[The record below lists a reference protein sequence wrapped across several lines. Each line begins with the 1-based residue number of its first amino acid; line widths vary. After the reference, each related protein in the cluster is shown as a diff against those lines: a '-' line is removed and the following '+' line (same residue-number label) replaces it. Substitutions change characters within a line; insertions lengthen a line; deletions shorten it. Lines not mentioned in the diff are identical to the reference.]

1 LTAELHDIQQIRS
14 LRLKPVRGGDAG
26 TIIKSLFLAFRIAYT
41 LSMDSFDFFKPPILT
56 VTALSSYL
64 RELLETDDILRDIW
78 VKGEISNFSQP
89 RSGHL
94 YFTLK
99 DADAQIRCVMWKN
112 AAIRLNFSPRDG
124 QSVEVH
130 GSMSFYANAGQ
141 AQLYIDSM
149 QPVGEGMLFQEFL
162 RLKNKLEAEGLFDQ
176 EHKRALPRL
185 PRHIGII
192 TSASGA
198 ALQDM
203 LNTLNRRLPLARV
216 TLAPSQVQGVEAPAS
231 LLKSLELL
239 NKVDDLDLILLARG
253 GGSIE
258 DLWAFNDENL
268 ARAIYNSR
276 VPVISGVGHE
286 TDFTIADFVADLRA
300 PTPTAAA
307 ELATP
312 ITVNDLSMALQTAH
326 TLLDDS
332 ITKAIAT
339 RNNQLELS
347 NLDLRRLSP
356 IQRVNNAIQTL
367 DVLHDRLGRT
377 MANHLQR
384 LEVHLQHL
392 DRRLETLSPLA
403 VLRRGFAILN
413 DAQTG
418 QLVSQANQSHQNQP
432 VQVRFSDGTVPAILK
447 PSNQEK
453 L

>member
-1 LTAELHDIQQIRS
+1 
-14 LRLKPVRGGDAG
+14 
-26 TIIKSLFLAFRIAYT
+26 
-41 LSMDSFDFFKPPILT
+41 MDTFDFFRPPILT

-64 RELLETDDILRDIW
+64 RELLETDDVLRDVW
-78 VKGEISNFSQP
+78 VKGEISNFTQP

-99 DADAQIRCVMWKN
+99 DAEAQIRTVMWKN
-112 AAIRLNFSPRDG
+112 AAIRLSFSPRDG

-162 RLKNKLEAEGLFDQ
+162 RLKYKLDAEGLFDQ
-176 EHKRALPRL
+176 EHKRSLPRL

-192 TSASGA
+192 TSATGA

-203 LNTLNRRLPLARV
+203 LNTLNRRLPLAQV
-216 TLAPSQVQGVEAPAS
+216 TLSPSQVQGVEAPAS

-239 NKVDDLDLILLARG
+239 NKVEDLDLILHARG

-286 TDFTIADFVADLRA
+286 TDFTIVDFVADLRA

-312 ITVNDLSMALQTAH
+312 ITINDLSIALQNAH
-326 TLLDDS
+326 MILDES
-332 ITKAIAT
+332 IAEAIAT
-339 RNNQLELS
+339 RSNQLELK

-367 DVLHDRLGRT
+367 DVLHERLDRT
-377 MANHLQR
+377 IHNHLQQ
-384 LEVHLQHL
+384 LGVHLQHL
-392 DRRLETLSPLA
+392 DRRLQTLSPLA
-403 VLRRGFAILN
+403 VLRRGFTILN

-418 QLVSQANQSHQNQP
+418 QLVSQANQSHQNQA
-432 VQVRFSDGTVPAILK
+432 VQVRFADGTVPATLH

-453 L
+453 P

>member
-1 LTAELHDIQQIRS
+1 
-14 LRLKPVRGGDAG
+14 
-26 TIIKSLFLAFRIAYT
+26 
-41 LSMDSFDFFKPPILT
+41 MDSFDFFKPPILT

-64 RELLETDDILRDIW
+64 RELLETDDILRDVW

-99 DADAQIRCVMWKN
+99 DAEAQIRAVMWKG
-112 AAIRLNFSPRDG
+112 AALRLTFSPRDG

-130 GSMSFYANAGQ
+130 GSMSFYPAGGQ
-141 AQLYIDSM
+141 AQLYVDSM
-149 QPVGEGMLFQEFL
+149 QPVGEGLLFQEFL

-185 PRHIGII
+185 PQHIGII

-203 LNTLNRRLPLARV
+203 LNTLSRRLPLVRV

-231 LLKSLELL
+231 LLKSLNVL
-239 NKVDDLDLILLARG
+239 NQLADLDLILLARG

-312 ITVNDLSMALQTAH
+312 ITINDLAIALQNARTV
-326 TLLDDS
+326 LDDAVS
-332 ITKAIAT
+332 EAIAT
-339 RNNQLELS
+339 RSYQLELK
-347 NLDLRRLSP
+347 NHDLRRLSP
-356 IQRVNNAIQTL
+356 IRRVNNAIQTL
-367 DVLHDRLGRT
+367 DGLRERLDRT
-377 MANHLQR
+377 IQIHLQQS
-384 LEVHLQHL
+384 VFHLQQL
-392 DRRLETLSPLA
+392 NSRLETLSPLA
-403 VLRRGFAILN
+403 VLKRGFAIIN

-418 QLVSQANQSHQNQP
+418 QLVSLADQTRERQA
-432 VQVRFSDGTVPAILK
+432 VQVRFADGNIPAILN
-447 PSNQEK
+447 PSNQE
-453 L
+453 

>member
-1 LTAELHDIQQIRS
+1 
-14 LRLKPVRGGDAG
+14 
-26 TIIKSLFLAFRIAYT
+26 
-41 LSMDSFDFFKPPILT
+41 MDTFDFFKPPILT

-64 RELLETDDILRDIW
+64 RELLETDDILRDVW
-78 VKGEISNFSQP
+78 VKGEISNFTQP

-99 DADAQIRCVMWKN
+99 DADAQIRTVMWKN
-112 AAIRLNFSPRDG
+112 AAIRLTFSPRDG

-130 GSMSFYANAGQ
+130 GSMSFYPAGGQ

-149 QPVGEGMLFQEFL
+149 QPVGEGLLFQEFL

-176 EHKRALPRL
+176 QHKRSLPRL
-185 PRHIGII
+185 PQRIGII

-203 LNTLNRRLPLARV
+203 LNTLNRRLPLVKV

-231 LLKSLELL
+231 LLKSLKSL
-239 NKVDDLDLILLARG
+239 NQIEDLDLILLARG

-268 ARAIYNSR
+268 ARAIYDSH

-312 ITVNDLSMALQTAH
+312 ITINDLYLSLQTSRNFLED
-326 TLLDDS
+326 T
-332 ITKAIAT
+332 INQAIAT
-339 RNNQLELS
+339 RSYQLELKVQ
-347 NLDLRRLSP
+347 DLRRLSP
-356 IQRVNNAIQTL
+356 NQRVNNAIQTL
-367 DVLHDRLGRT
+367 DVLRERLDRTIQKYVKELHF
-377 MANHLQR
+377 HLQSLNSR
-384 LEVHLQHL
+384 LES
-392 DRRLETLSPLA
+392 LSPIA

-413 DAQTG
+413 DSQTG
-418 QLVSQANQSHQNQP
+418 RLVSQASQTHENQSI
-432 VQVRFSDGTVPAILK
+432 QVRFSDGKVSATIHS
-447 PSNQEK
+447 SNQEK

>member
-1 LTAELHDIQQIRS
+1 
-14 LRLKPVRGGDAG
+14 
-26 TIIKSLFLAFRIAYT
+26 
-41 LSMDSFDFFKPPILT
+41 MDSFDFFRPTILT

-64 RELLETDDILRDIW
+64 RELLETDEILRDVW
-78 VKGEISNFSQP
+78 VKGEISNFTQP

-99 DADAQIRCVMWKN
+99 DADAQVRCVMWKN
-112 AAIRLNFSPRDG
+112 AAMRLSFSPRDG
-124 QSVEVH
+124 QGVEVH
-130 GSMSFYANAGQ
+130 GSMSFFPAGGQ

-149 QPVGEGMLFQEFL
+149 QPVGEGLLFQEFL
-162 RLKNKLEAEGLFDQ
+162 RLKNKLEAEGLFDPS
-176 EHKRALPRL
+176 HKRSLPRL
-185 PRHIGII
+185 PEHIGII

-203 LNTLNRRLPLARV
+203 LNTLRRRLPLVRV
-216 TLAPSQVQGVEAPAS
+216 TLAPSLVQGVEAPAN
-231 LLKSLELL
+231 LIKSLNLL
-239 NKVDDLDLILLARG
+239 NQFDDLDLILLARG

-268 ARAIYNSR
+268 AHAIYNSR

-312 ITVNDLSMALQTAH
+312 VTINDLYIALQNARAS
-326 TLLDDS
+326 LQDS
-332 ITKAIAT
+332 MNEAIAT
-339 RNNQLELS
+339 RIHQLELKI
-347 NLDLRRLSP
+347 LDLRRLSP

-367 DVLHDRLGRT
+367 DILREQLDRT
-377 MANHLQR
+377 IQNHIQQLCF
-384 LEVHLQHL
+384 HLQHL
-392 DRRLETLSPLA
+392 NSRLETLNPLA
-403 VLRRGFAILN
+403 VLKRGFAILN

-418 QLVSQANQSHQNQP
+418 QLISQVSQTHENQA
-432 VQVRFSDGTVPAILK
+432 VQVRFADGNVPANLH

-453 L
+453 P